1 MFTKQVRLFLDCT
14 PDGPLCHILS
24 AMYQF
29 KNEQGWRRF
38 DLSSPSRKD
47 ANLEMCQKVEEVLE
61 KKRFH
66 VSPKFFLHK
75 DLSKE
80 EKEQAK
86 DIAQQR
92 KATVVETEAD
102 ATHILHPSTDPDCEM
117 FCKGVFK
124 RGAFCLVHFYR
135 MPESHDNW
143 GQMWTPEEKEP
154 PEGIPDEKEEQY
166 RVSIDWLLEA
176 KEYNEW
182 MCEEDYEVDEKHN
195 NKTNDM
201 YMTDEEYSNC
211 FEKPKKKGAYGRK

>member
-1 MFTKQVRLFLDCT
+1 M
-14 PDGPLCHILS
+14 H
-24 AMYQF
+24 QF

-75 DLSKE
+75 DLSME

-143 GQMWTPEEKEP
+143 GQVCKKV
-154 PEGIPDEKEEQY
+154 IP
-166 RVSIDWLLEA
+166 
-176 KEYNEW
+176 
-182 MCEEDYEVDEKHN
+182 
-195 NKTNDM
+195 M
-201 YMTDEEYSNC
+201 YILFYIFCTITFILISC
-211 FEKPKKKGAYGRK
+211 FHFDHGRW